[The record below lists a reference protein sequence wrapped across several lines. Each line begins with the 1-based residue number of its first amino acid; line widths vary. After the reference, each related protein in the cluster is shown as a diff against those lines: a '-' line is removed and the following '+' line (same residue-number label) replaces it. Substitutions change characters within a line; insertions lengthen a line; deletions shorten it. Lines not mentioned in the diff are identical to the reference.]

1 MVGVLVGLRLSL
13 LRNQA
18 RGGVEKVLL
27 LVVGLLVAAGVGA
40 GVTAALVGL
49 RLVNLDLA
57 GAAVVVFGAV
67 GVLAWL
73 LLPVLTS
80 TDEVMNDPARFALLP
95 LPPRDLAA
103 GLLVAAAVTPFGVV
117 TLLAPLALAV
127 TFSRGPLPLVSVL
140 VAVVGALLGA
150 ATCLLGSRAVL
161 TSLASLLAG
170 RRGREVT
177 IGIGVLVVSLLGLSG
192 PALAALGRM
201 LRTGAVDA
209 AVQALAWSPLSAAWA
224 MPWAAAEGRWAVV
237 GGRAAVAVATLAVLW
252 LVYERAVVARLQ
264 PAGASR
270 GSDRAASRTRTG
282 PARRPLL
289 PDTVTGALLQRC
301 LRYWLRDTRYT
312 VSVIAL
318 PVVVALLLVLPLLTE
333 MPAGFALA
341 TGPLLGLLLGLTM
354 LNELAFDGSAL
365 WTSLATG
372 VRGREDRTARV
383 LALLLWAAPATVVVA
398 VLGSAVAGRA
408 DLAPACVG
416 LSVGALLVGNA
427 VATVSSVALPFPV
440 PPAGSNPFSGS
451 SGASA
456 AALVQQG
463 LSLLAML
470 PLLGPLVGLAVW
482 AWFTPAVGW
491 VLAVVG
497 PAWGTGLLAVGVSV
511 GGRLFDRRGP
521 ELLARLSR

>member
-1 MVGVLVGLRLSL
+1 MVGVLVRLRLAL

-27 LVVGLLVAAGVGA
+27 LVVSVGVALGVGVGVAVALVA
-40 GVTAALVGL
+40 L
-49 RLVNLDLA
+49 RLVALDLA

-67 GVLAWL
+67 AVLAWL

-95 LPPRDLAA
+95 LPPRRLAA
-103 GLLVAAAVTPFGVV
+103 GLLAASAVTPFGAV
-117 TLLAPLALAV
+117 TLLVPVLLAV
-127 TFSRGPLPLVSVL
+127 TFSRGPSPVPAVL
-140 VAVVGALLGA
+140 VALVGALLGS

-170 RRGREVT
+170 RRGREVA
-177 IGIGVLVVSLLGLSG
+177 IGLGVLLVSLLGLSG
-192 PALAALGRM
+192 PALAGLGR
-201 LRTGAVDA
+201 LLQTGAVDA
-209 AVQALAWSPLSAAWA
+209 AVQALAWTPLSAAWA
-224 MPWAAAEGRWAVV
+224 MPWAAAEGRWGVV
-237 GGRAAVAVATLAVLW
+237 AGRAAVAVATLALLW
-252 LVYERAVVARLQ
+252 WAYERAVLARLQ
-264 PAGASR
+264 PVGASR
-270 GSDRAASRTRTG
+270 RRDRGRAATG
-282 PARRPLL
+282 RPARRPLL
-289 PDTVTGALLQRC
+289 PDTPTGALLQRC
-301 LRYWLRDTRYT
+301 LRYWVRDTRYS

-318 PVVVALLLVLPLLTE
+318 PVVVALLLVLPLLTDV
-333 MPAGFALA
+333 PASFALA

-365 WTSLATG
+365 WVSLATG
-372 VRGREDRTARV
+372 VRGRQDRTARV
-383 LALLLWAAPATVVVA
+383 LALLVWAAPATVAVA
-398 VLGSAVAGRA
+398 VLGSAVGGRPH
-408 DLAPACVG
+408 LAPAAVG

-463 LSLLAML
+463 LSLLVLL
-470 PLLGPLVGLAVW
+470 PLVLPLAGLAVW
-482 AWFTPAVGW
+482 AWFVPAVGW
-491 VLAVVG
+491 VLALVG
-497 PAWGTGLLAVGVSV
+497 PAWGTGLLAVGVHL
-511 GGRLFDRRGP
+511 GGGVFDRRGP